1 MECCCNC
8 SYRKGSFYFSFISD
22 QMQHKSPDAVIEIFT
37 ARAIA
42 KIEAED

>member
-1 MECCCNC
+1 MMLHC
-8 SYRKGSFYFSFISD
+8 SYRKESSFYFSFISD
-22 QMQHKSPDAVIEIFT
+22 QMQHKSPDAVIEIFR